1 MGGLLELLLLPVLE
15 VVLLELQVQVE
26 LRGLGMAGEHLV
38 LLAEL
43 LGTST
48 ARCLHKRAKLMASS
62 RLSVLH
68 ISTSS
73 CKDSCRLVA

>member
-15 VVLLELQVQVE
+15 VVLLELQVRVE

-38 LLAEL
+38 LLAGL
-43 LGTST
+43 LGAST
-48 ARCLHKRAKLMASS
+48 ARRLHKRAKLMASS
-62 RLSVLH
+62 RLSGLH